1 MRTILFLLCAGVL
14 GSSAGA
20 QVPAKPKAKPAP
32 VPTPKSAPL
41 PPKWDFDR
49 EVPLSKWDREFG
61 LGKQFAVEIPH
72 AFDLAHD
79 FEFDFKDK
87 FKDFKFDHDFQFDF
101 KPAFDL
107 KLEMPHFELPHLE
120 VPHLEPHEFDWA
132 QGFPTPKAM
141 EAIRPLEL
149 GVPRPRLTGELF
161 GSTGAEPSGAL
172 TRLRPEQGSPEDSLY
187 RQAREALNRGEYARA
202 STLFQSLE
210 QRYPRSRVAP
220 AALYYRAF
228 ALYRAGATEDLRA
241 GVTALRAQQER
252 YPEAA
257 TDPDAAALR
266 TRLYA
271 ALAARGDAEAAS
283 ALRAATSG
291 GPSCDKEDVE
301 VRAEA
306 LNALAQINPP
316 EARPTLKKVL
326 ARRDECSVRLRRSAV
341 YILGRS
347 GTDEAAVDLLEVAR
361 TDPDPTVRA
370 DAINMLGRAPGA
382 ATVRQLEQIFNDATD
397 DRTRQAALSALR
409 TKGGPEATRVLRS
422 IIERPDVPEKMR
434 AEAISQ
440 LSSSTMKEWEL
451 LRTAQAAGG
460 SGLTTTSGQSGR
472 RTVPDDN
479 EDAAYLRAL
488 YAKTDSPALKSS
500 IISAV
505 ARMGGTANDQ
515 FIMGIARNKDES
527 IRTRREALS
536 RLRTT
541 TLSVEDLGRLF
552 ESLSERDLRSAL
564 VHQLASREEPA
575 AVDKL
580 IEIIKSGTD
589 PQIRRE
595 AISALAR
602 RKDDPRATRLLLELV
617 EKP

>member
-1 MRTILFLLCAGVL
+1 MRTFQLILCASLLAPV
-14 GSSAGA
+14 AAA
-20 QVPAKPKAKPAP
+20 QTPKPPKIKASLPVPAPKPM
-32 VPTPKSAPL
+32 TS
-41 PPKWDFDR
+41 PKWDA
-49 EVPLSKWDREFG
+49 EFG
-61 LGKQFAVEIPH
+61 KAFALFPH
-72 AFDLAHD
+72 DMDWKHDFDFNFDYDFDFKHD
-79 FEFDFKDK
+79 FELAL
-87 FKDFKFDHDFQFDF
+87 KDFKFDLKHDW
-101 KPAFDL
+101 DL
-107 KLEMPHFELPHLE
+107 KFEMPHVETPLFELAPGWAEQGLP
-120 VPHLEPHEFDWA
+120 VPVSPSS
-132 QGFPTPKAM
+132 PKAM
-141 EAIRPLEL
+141 PPLEL
-149 GVPRPRLTGELF
+149 MPSRPLF
-161 GSTGAEPSGAL
+161 SETPMLLESPGGAL
-172 TRLRPEQGSPEDSLY
+172 TRLRPEQGTPEDSLY

-228 ALYRAGATEDLRA
+228 ALYRAGSTDDLRA

-252 YPEAA
+252 YPEASA
-257 TDPDAAALR
+257 DPDAAALR

-283 ALRAATSG
+283 ALRAANQS
-291 GPSCDKEDVE
+291 GPSCDREDVE

-306 LNALAQINPP
+306 LNALAQMNPP

-326 ARRDECSVRLRRSAV
+326 ARKDECSVRLRRSAV

-347 GTDEAAVDLLEVAR
+347 GTDEAAADLLEVAKA
-361 TDPDPTVRA
+361 DPDPSVRS

-382 ATVRQLEQIFNDATD
+382 ATVRQLEQIFNEATD
-397 DRTRQAALSALR
+397 ERTRQAALSALKS
-409 TKGGPEATRVLRS
+409 KGGPDATRVLKA

-440 LSSSTMKEWEL
+440 LTSGTMNTWAETARLLPGAVTTTGQSSSP
-451 LRTAQAAGG
+451 
-460 SGLTTTSGQSGR
+460 R
-472 RTVPDDN
+472 RGVPDNN
-479 EDAAYLRAL
+479 EEAAYLRAL
-488 YAKTDSPALKSS
+488 YAKTDSPVLKSS

-515 FIMGIARNKDES
+515 FILGIARNKDES
-527 IRTRREALS
+527 IRNRRDALS

-541 TLSVEDLGRLF
+541 TLSVEDIGRLF

>member
-1 MRTILFLLCAGVL
+1 MRPFLLLLCAGL
-14 GSSAGA
+14 LAPAAGA
-20 QVPAKPKAKPAP
+20 QTPKPPKARVPVPAPKPML
-32 VPTPKSAPL
+32 S
-41 PPKWDFDR
+41 PKWDADLDA
-49 EVPLSKWDREFG
+49 P
-61 LGKQFAVEIPH
+61 FAL
-72 AFDLAHD
+72 FHD
-79 FEFDFKDK
+79 KTWKHEFDFKPGLD
-87 FKDFKFDHDFQFDF
+87 FDF
-101 KPAFDL
+101 KHDFDFDFNYVPKFDFDFDYAPKFDFDL
-107 KLEMPHFELPHLE
+107 AVPTPHFELFPEHGW
-120 VPHLEPHEFDWA
+120 VP
-132 QGFPTPKAM
+132 Q
-141 EAIRPLEL
+141 
-149 GVPRPRLTGELF
+149 GVPATPIAPAPARAPMAPRPAQAPLTPRPALEAFSRF
-161 GSTGAEPSGAL
+161 GSEPGGAL
-172 TRLRPEQGSPEDSLY
+172 SRLRPEQGTPEDSLY

-228 ALYRAGATEDLRA
+228 ALYRAGSTEDLRA

-252 YPEAA
+252 YPEASA
-257 TDPDAAALR
+257 DPDAAALR

-291 GPSCDKEDVE
+291 GQSCDKEDVE

-347 GTDEAAVDLLEVAR
+347 GTDEAAADLLEVAR
-361 TDPDPTVRA
+361 TDPDPTVRS

-382 ATVRQLEQIFNDATD
+382 ATVRQLEQIFNEAGDE
-397 DRTRQAALSALR
+397 RTRQAALSALR
-409 TKGGPEATRVLRS
+409 SKGGPEATRVLRT

-440 LSSSTMKEWEL
+440 LTSGTMSTWAETARL
-451 LRTAQAAGG
+451 LPGAV
-460 SGLTTTSGQSGR
+460 TTTGQSASTR
-472 RTVPDDN
+472 RGVPDNN
-479 EDAAYLRAL
+479 EEAAYLRAL
-488 YAKTDSPALKSS
+488 YAKTDSPVLKSS

-515 FIMGIARNKDES
+515 FILGIARNKDEA
-527 IRTRREALS
+527 IRHRRDALS

-541 TLSVEDLGRLF
+541 TLSVEDIGRLF

-564 VHQLASREEPA
+564 VNQLASREEPA